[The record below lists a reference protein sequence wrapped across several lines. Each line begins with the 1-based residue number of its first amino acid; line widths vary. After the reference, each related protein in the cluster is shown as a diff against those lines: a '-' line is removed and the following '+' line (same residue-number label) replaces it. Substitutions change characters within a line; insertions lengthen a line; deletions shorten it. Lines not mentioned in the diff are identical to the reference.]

1 DRGMMIRLVYP
12 VLDLNGVVVALL
24 DGGVLLNRNFPFVDA
39 IRDLV
44 YGPGSLPEGSIG
56 TVTVFLEDVRI
67 TTNVPMHPGERA
79 LGTRVSREVRE
90 HVLGRGKKWI
100 DRAFVVNDWYISAYE
115 PIIDVNGRRV
125 GMLYAGFLE
134 TPFRLAWQ
142 QALTLL
148 LILYF
153 VVIAFSIW
161 LAVRGA
167 RTIFRPLEAM
177 ASVVRATKLGKN
189 RRIGPIES
197 DDELG
202 ELASQFDD
210 MLDRLQEHSRRLEE
224 AAEQLEVKVQKRTAE
239 LSSRNEEL
247 EQTVRL
253 LRETRRQLVTAEK
266 LAALGELTAGV
277 AHEINNPTAVILG
290 HLDLLVSE
298 LGDAAEPHKREIDL
312 IIEQVYRIRSIVNNL
327 LQYAR
332 PAVYV
337 GELQDVDVNALVQD
351 TLVLVDHLLRAS
363 GAQVER
369 RLQASKTIRINR
381 QELQQV
387 LVNLISNAAHAIG
400 RGGRVEIL
408 TEDWDCGVCVTVS
421 DDGTGIPEDHLG
433 RVFDPFFTTK
443 SDGTGL
449 GLSITYGIVRR
460 YGGDITVESAPGE
473 GARFQVVL
481 TERPS
486 EEAGQEMDAV
496 FGRVDVERRVSG
508 SG

>member
-1 DRGMMIRLVYP
+1 
-12 VLDLNGVVVALL
+12 
-24 DGGVLLNRNFPFVDA
+24 
-39 IRDLV
+39 
-44 YGPGSLPEGSIG
+44 
-56 TVTVFLEDVRI
+56 
-67 TTNVPMHPGERA
+67 
-79 LGTRVSREVRE
+79 
-90 HVLGRGKKWI
+90 
-100 DRAFVVNDWYISAYE
+100 
-115 PIIDVNGRRV
+115 
-125 GMLYAGFLE
+125 
-134 TPFRLAWQ
+134 
-142 QALTLL
+142 
-148 LILYF
+148 
-153 VVIAFSIW
+153 
-161 LAVRGA
+161 
-167 RTIFRPLEAM
+167 M

-202 ELASQFDD
+202 ELAGQFDD

-369 RLQASKTIRINR
+369 RLEASKTIRINR

-387 LVNLISNAAHAIG
+387 LVNLISNAAHAIA
-400 RGGRVEIL
+400 RGGRV
-408 TEDWDCGVCVTVS
+408 
-421 DDGTGIPEDHLG
+421 
-433 RVFDPFFTTK
+433 
-443 SDGTGL
+443 
-449 GLSITYGIVRR
+449 
-460 YGGDITVESAPGE
+460 
-473 GARFQVVL
+473 
-481 TERPS
+481 
-486 EEAGQEMDAV
+486 
-496 FGRVDVERRVSG
+496 
-508 SG
+508 